1 MNRNALGTFLLAL
14 SAALLFGVTGAA
26 QDFQRTYKIAPEGSI
41 RIATI
46 SGDVRIQG
54 YDGSEVVA
62 EGFRVGRD
70 RERVEILD
78 RSGTDH
84 VDLGVHYQAGNGDAS
99 INFVVKVPRSISY
112 NFSDIRSVSG
122 SVHLSDVTG
131 HVSARSVSGSVEIKN
146 VTGIVSADST
156 SGNVDVVLRQ
166 IEGTGDMRFS
176 SISGSVAVK
185 APANLN
191 AYVSMSTLSGTLTTD
206 FPIDIQERRYA
217 PGRSARGR
225 LGTGACSIRITSVS
239 GRVSLTKG

>member
-1 MNRNALGTFLLAL
+1 MNRNAPRILLLAL
-14 SAALLFGVTGAA
+14 SAALLFGVTGVA

-46 SGDVRIQG
+46 SGDVRVQG

-84 VDLGVHYQAGNGDAS
+84 VDLGVHYQPGNGDAS
-99 INFVVKVPRSISY
+99 INFVVKVPRSVSY
-112 NFSDIRSVSG
+112 NFADIRSVSG

>member
-1 MNRNALGTFLLAL
+1 MNKNALGIFLLAL
-14 SAALLFGVTGAA
+14 SAALLFGVTGMA
-26 QDFQRTYKIAPEGSI
+26 QDFQRTYKIAPDGSI
-41 RIATI
+41 RIVTV
-46 SGDVRIQG
+46 SGDVRVQG

-70 RERVEILD
+70 RDRVEILD
-78 RSGTDH
+78 RSAADH
-84 VDLGVHYQAGNGDAS
+84 VDLGVHYQEGNGDAS
-99 INFVVKVPRSISY
+99 INFLVKVPRSVSY
-112 NFSDIRSVSG
+112 NFDDIRSVSG

-131 HVSARSVSGSVEIKN
+131 HVRARSVSGSVEIKN
-146 VTGIVSADST
+146 VTGIVSAEST

-176 SISGSVAVK
+176 SISGNVAVK

-191 AYVSMSTLSGTLTTD
+191 AVVAMSTLSGTLTTD

-225 LGTGACSIRITSVS
+225 LGTGACGIRITSVS